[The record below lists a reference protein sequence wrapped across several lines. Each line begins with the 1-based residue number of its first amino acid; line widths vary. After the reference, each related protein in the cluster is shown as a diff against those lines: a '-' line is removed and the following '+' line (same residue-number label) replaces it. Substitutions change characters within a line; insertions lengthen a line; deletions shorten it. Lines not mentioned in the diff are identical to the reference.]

1 MKDVSVIIL
10 AAGKGVRMKSG
21 LPKVVHRVCGKEMV
35 NHVVDNVKGLGASQT
50 IVVVGYK
57 ADIVRDV
64 LDKEI
69 DTVCQ
74 EQQLGTGHA
83 VMQAVPLISRQAKQ
97 VIVLYGDTPL
107 VRTETLKR
115 LIEHHSR
122 GNYGMTI
129 LTVEMDNPEG
139 YGRIIRDGTGN
150 ITSIVEHR
158 DATSGQREIREVNSG
173 IYCFEKQLLV
183 EGLDNINSD
192 NAQGEYYLTD
202 VVEFLR
208 SKGIIIGGCV
218 YRDPQE
224 VMGVNT
230 KHQLSVVQKIMNR
243 RNLDRLMEDGV
254 IIEDPDS
261 TYIGSSVSIG
271 ADSRILPG
279 THIEGNT
286 RIGQDNLIGP
296 GVRIRNCSIGSGNE
310 IEFSVLRDSDIG
322 NQCRIGPY
330 AHIRPNSSLHNGIRI
345 GNFVEVKNSDVREG
359 SKVSHLSY
367 IGDGDIGKDVN
378 IGCGVVFV
386 NYDGR
391 TKHRTVIEDE
401 AFVGCNVNLV
411 APVRIKRGAYVAA
424 GSTITKD
431 IEEYSLGIERGKQA
445 EIKDWVR
452 KKGLK
457 K

>member
-57 ADIVRDV
+57 ADVVRDV

-139 YGRIIRDGTGN
+139 YGRIIRDSTGN